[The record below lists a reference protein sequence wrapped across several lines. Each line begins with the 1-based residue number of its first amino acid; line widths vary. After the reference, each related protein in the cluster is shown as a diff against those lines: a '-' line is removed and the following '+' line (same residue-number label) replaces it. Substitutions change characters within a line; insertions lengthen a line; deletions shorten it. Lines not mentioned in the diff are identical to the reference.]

1 MLALERLN
9 QLLDMR
15 PRHPGMKKIKVYH
28 PIQTP
33 TGQAQSVAKRQK
45 ASMQVFSYRRRPDRY
60 AQHIFQ
66 MRVDTQVISAVIV
79 VQGMATVHPARYPCA
94 WNSRGMAWALPPRKV
109 RTRERASSR
118 APSPRVRRPRNGGA
132 SGRFSCW

>member
-1 MLALERLN
+1 MERLD

-15 PRHPGMKKIKVYH
+15 PRHPGMQEIQVYH

-33 TGQAQSVAKRQK
+33 AGQAQPVAKRQK

-66 MRVDTQVISAVIV
+66 MRVDAQIISAVIV
-79 VQGMATVHPARYPCA
+79 VQGMGHCPPCQVSVRLEQPRDGLGTA
-94 WNSRGMAWALPPRKV
+94 AKKGAHPRKSLV
-109 RTRERASSR
+109 
-118 APSPRVRRPRNGGA
+118 
-132 SGRFSCW
+132 SCPVT

>member
-33 TGQAQSVAKRQK
+33 TGKAQSVAKRQK
-45 ASMQVFSYRRRPDRY
+45 ASMQVFS
-60 AQHIFQ
+60 
-66 MRVDTQVISAVIV
+66 AVIV
-79 VQGMATVHPARYPCA
+79 VQGMGHCPPCQV
-94 WNSRGMAWALPPRKV
+94 SVRLEQPRDGLGTAAKK
-109 RTRERASSR
+109 
-118 APSPRVRRPRNGGA
+118 GA
-132 SGRFSCW
+132 YQRKSLVSCPVT